1 MGLPRQSSG
10 IVMMEVKF
18 NASNFSHPEEKCVD
32 FHHLSIATGQLY
44 IPGTDPC
51 IICLCD
57 QGKPLWCQAV
67 RCAASKDC
75 LFYTTGRSCCEFVC
89 MDRAVEGKSGGSSYQ
104 YFSFLLNL
112 QLEYRLNEQPN

>member
-1 MGLPRQSSG
+1 MFPSISIGAKLDSY
-10 IVMMEVKF
+10 
-18 NASNFSHPEEKCVD
+18 D
-32 FHHLSIATGQLY
+32 FLY
-44 IPGTDPC
+44 
-51 IICLCD
+51 LF
-57 QGKPLWCQAV
+57 Q
-67 RCAASKDC
+67 DC